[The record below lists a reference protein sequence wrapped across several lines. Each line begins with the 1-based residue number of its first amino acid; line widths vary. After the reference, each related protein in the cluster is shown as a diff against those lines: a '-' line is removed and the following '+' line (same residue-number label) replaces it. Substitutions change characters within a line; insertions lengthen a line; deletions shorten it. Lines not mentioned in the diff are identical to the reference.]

1 MPSLSDEQK
10 KRVRALAKSASDARI
25 ARKLGLEPAA
35 VKAFREQEAAA
46 QRQRRERVFKILLPT
61 VPVLLLLLCEA
72 LLRLTDYGGT
82 LALFVPAE
90 SAPGYLKINENVGRR
105 YFPALAV
112 APEVSKDL
120 VRMVKPPGTYRIF
133 VLGESTT
140 AGYPYLYNGSM
151 SKLLQQRLRDYFP
164 DREIEIANLAMP
176 AINSFALRDLGP
188 ELLAQQ
194 PDALIIYCGHN
205 EFYGALGVAS
215 TESLGRW
222 RRLILLYLDLQRFK
236 IMRLLRAQIAAVQK
250 WFAPAQS
257 PAGNANATLMEQ
269 MVGDEAIPYQS
280 EKYRR
285 AREFFTANLKDL
297 INAAQRRGVT
307 VLLANLV
314 SNERDLPPFA
324 DIFNPSTPRATF
336 LAALQRSRQ
345 LATQGNL
352 QAALALCDSLQ
363 QIDAAPARLHFDR
376 ARILEGMGRYAE
388 AAAAYQTSRD
398 LDGLRFRAATDFN
411 RGLAEVAQA
420 TGAVLVDFHTAF
432 AQASP
437 HGLIGNQLLL
447 EHVHPNLHGYFL
459 MAAELCR
466 AMQQQGMIETVWD
479 QTRAR
484 PDSIYWQERGVTALD
499 EEVAAI
505 RMRVL
510 LNNWPFVPRER
521 SRPLQY
527 QPKDYL
533 QSLAYA
539 MWRREQT
546 WEKGHVLLAEEYEK
560 KGRRDLAV
568 KEYEALILQ
577 TPHNPSPYIRAGL
590 LYANLQDFDRAQDRM
605 LRALA
610 LTPSPEAYQVVG
622 AILLS
627 RRQPA
632 QSLPY
637 LQKALQL
644 APGDG
649 RTLYNLATAHL
660 MLGQTE
666 SARACIAQL
675 EKLMPGSVEVAQL
688 RRGLVSPQP
697 AR

>member
-10 KRVRALAKSASDARI
+10 KRVRALAKSASDAKI
-25 ARKLGLEPAA
+25 AKKLGLEPAA

-46 QRQRRERVFKILLPT
+46 QRQRRERVFKILLPA

-90 SAPGYLKINENVGRR
+90 TTPGYLKINENVGRR
-105 YFPALAV
+105 YFPALSV

-120 VRMVKPPGTYRIF
+120 VRAQKAARAYRIF

-151 SKLLQQRLRDYFP
+151 SKMLEQRLRDYFP

-222 RRLILLYLDLQRFK
+222 RSLINLYLDLQQFK
-236 IMRLLRAQIAAVQK
+236 IMRFLRAQIAAVQK
-250 WFAPAQS
+250 WFGPAQS

-269 MVGDEAIPYQS
+269 MVGDQAIPYQS

-285 AREFFTANLKDL
+285 AREFFTANLRDL
-297 INAAQRRGVT
+297 ITAAQRRGVT

-324 DIFNPSTPRATF
+324 DIFNPATPRATF
-336 LAALQRSRQ
+336 LAALERSRQ

-363 QIDAAPARLHFDR
+363 QVDAAPAGLHFQR
-376 ARILEGMGRYAE
+376 ARILEGMSRFAE

-420 TGAVLVDFHTAF
+420 TGAVLVDLHAAF

-437 HGLIGNQLLL
+437 HGLIGNHLLL
-447 EHVHPNLHGYFL
+447 EHVHPNLRGYFL
-459 MAAELCR
+459 MATELCR
-466 AMQQQGMIETVWD
+466 AMQRQGLIAPVWD
-479 QTRAR
+479 ETRAR
-484 PDSIYWQERGVTALD
+484 PDSVYWQERGVTALD

-505 RMRVL
+505 RMAVL

-521 SRPLQY
+521 SRPLSY
-527 QPKDYL
+527 QPQNYL
-533 QSLAYA
+533 QTLALA

-546 WEKGHVLLAEEYEK
+546 WEKVHVLLAEEYEK
-560 KGRRDLAV
+560 KGQLELAA
-568 KEYEALILQ
+568 KEYEALMLQ
-577 TPHNPSPYIRAGL
+577 TPYNPSPYIRAGL
-590 LYANLQDFDRAQDRM
+590 LYATMRDFDRAYDRM
-605 LRALA
+605 LRSLSLA
-610 LTPSPEAYQVVG
+610 PSLEAYQVVG
-622 AILLS
+622 AILLN

-637 LQKALQL
+637 LHKALQL
-644 APGDG
+644 APSDG
-649 RTLYNLATAHL
+649 RTLYNLAVAYL
-660 MLGQTE
+660 MLGE
-666 SARACIAQL
+666 IASARPLIAQV
-675 EKLMPGSVEVAQL
+675 EKLLPGSAELAQL
-688 RRGLVSPQP
+688 QRELAGAQR